1 MKAIPTSS
9 PTLGKRATRP
19 GVDDPGTVVRLTQL
33 GVVQVIRL
41 PKDLRFDCESVR
53 LIRDGDRLIVEP
65 VGKSAAV
72 LSPLPGREPPAASG
86 PRPRRKAPDG
96 DLHTPSPI
104 GPKFGR

>member
-1 MKAIPTSS
+1 MKAIPSAT
-9 PTLGKRATRP
+9 PTLAKRARR
-19 GVDDPGTVVRLTQL
+19 VDADDSGTVVRLTQL

-41 PKDLRFDCESVR
+41 PKELRFDCESVR
-53 LIRDGDRLIVEP
+53 LIRDGDRLIIEP

-72 LSPLPGREPPAASG
+72 PPSLPGREAPAASG

-96 DLHTPSPI
+96 DLHAPSPV

>member
-9 PTLGKRATRP
+9 PALGKRARRADA
-19 GVDDPGTVVRLTQL
+19 DDSGTVVRLTQL

-41 PKDLRFDCESVR
+41 PKELRFDCESVR

-65 VGKSAAV
+65 LGKSATV
-72 LSPLPGREPPAASG
+72 PPPLPGREPPAASG